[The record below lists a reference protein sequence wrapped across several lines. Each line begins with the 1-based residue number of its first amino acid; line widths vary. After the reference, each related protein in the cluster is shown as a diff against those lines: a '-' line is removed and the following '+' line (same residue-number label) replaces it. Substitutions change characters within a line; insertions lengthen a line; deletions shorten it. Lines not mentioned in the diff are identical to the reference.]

1 MTSAEDM
8 TSAAEELL
16 LAEEEKDT
24 AAAATKAAK
33 RRSKKLRQ
41 RAAAAERV
49 RAEAEAEAAA
59 KEEALLADAA
69 DEDALAVSRREQ
81 AALEQLLIE
90 SRWQLLELQEQEQAL
105 LARLA
110 KRAEGACFTD
120 KMRRHAVAQGL
131 QLPAATRIP
140 TALSL
145 NFSNR
150 SVLCDAVQLEKCT
163 TFRDSQPEVML
174 QIVQTLMP
182 GALKYAQPHQHAQLR
197 RLVKDTLTS
206 SNAGNYYSLEAT
218 AARLRGLDF
227 EQCCTRCAHMTTFSQ
242 ICGPL

>member
-16 LAEEEKDT
+16 AEDEKDT
-24 AAAATKAAK
+24 AAAAVTKAAK
-33 RRSKKLRQ
+33 RRSKKARQ

-110 KRAEGACFTD
+110 KRAEELASPTRCVGTLSPRAYSCL
-120 KMRRHAVAQGL
+120 RRHAFLRRSALTSPTGL
-131 QLPAATRIP
+131 FCATQC
-140 TALSL
+140 SL
-145 NFSNR
+145 R
-150 SVLCDAVQLEKCT
+150 SVPP
-163 TFRDSQPEVML
+163 F
-174 QIVQTLMP
+174 
-182 GALKYAQPHQHAQLR
+182 
-197 RLVKDTLTS
+197 
-206 SNAGNYYSLEAT
+206 AT
-218 AARLRGLDF
+218 ASPG
-227 EQCCTRCAHMTTFSQ
+227 
-242 ICGPL
+242 